1 MVRAVALAVI
11 LFISGCATARHSSQ
25 NQHPPA
31 APHEVVFSRY
41 SPLFSNA
48 EILRRLL
55 TPLAQEEVRDTLGH
69 TGKALNPYPIDLAQ
83 ERFLV
88 YVPASAP
95 PSPKGFAL
103 LVFVPPF
110 DHADL
115 PFGWP
120 AQLDRRG
127 VIFVAPENAGNTAE
141 VVSRRVPLALSAE
154 ENIVHEYP
162 VDPARIYIGGFSG
175 GSRVAERL
183 ALAYPDVFHGA
194 LLDAGAD
201 PLGGP
206 YPLPPRDLFLRFQ
219 SSTRLVYDTG
229 ELDAV
234 NLGTDAGSARS
245 MSDWCVFDVETNEIP
260 NADHEW
266 MSAAAFGRA
275 LDRLRVRNPPAPAR
289 LEACRAHVQAQLQQE
304 LDRAESLI
312 TAGRHADARKLLL
325 EIDSRYG
332 GLAAPRI
339 LDLAR
344 ACGCGLART

>member
-11 LFISGCATARHSSQ
+11 LLIFGCATAQHASQ
-25 NQHPPA
+25 NQHSRA
-31 APHEVVFSRY
+31 APHEVVFGRY

-48 EILRRLL
+48 ELLRRLL
-55 TPLAQEEVRDTLGH
+55 TPLAREDVRDALSH
-69 TGKALNPYPIDLAQ
+69 TGDTLNPYPLDLAK

-88 YVPASAP
+88 YVPSSAP
-95 PSPKGFAL
+95 PSPRGFAL

-120 AQLDRRG
+120 AQLEHHG
-127 VIFVAPENAGNTAE
+127 FIFVAPENAGNTTE

-162 VDPARIYIGGFSG
+162 VDPERIYIGGFSG
-175 GSRVAERL
+175 GSRVAERV
-183 ALAYPDVFHGA
+183 ALAYPDVFRGA
-194 LLDAGAD
+194 LLNAGAD

-234 NLGTDAGSARS
+234 NLGTDAGSAQS
-245 MSDWCVFDVETNEIP
+245 MRDWCVFDVETNEIP
-260 NADHEW
+260 HADHEW
-266 MSAAAFGRA
+266 MSATAFGRA
-275 LDRLRVRNPPAPAR
+275 LDRLLARNPPAPAR
-289 LEACRAHVQAQLQQE
+289 LATCRSHVQTQLQQK
-304 LDRAESLI
+304 LDHAESLI
-312 TAGRHADARKLLL
+312 AAGRHADARKLLL
-325 EIDSRYG
+325 EIDARYG

-344 ACGCGLART
+344 SCGCGLARP